1 MQGSDPSTYEMIQ
14 KIQTL
19 QKRLISKTEE
29 VVEKEL
35 LIQEKEKLYLE
46 LKHILARQP
55 GPEVAEQLT
64 IYQQTLKEKT
74 KQMKVMLSGTLKKN
88 NHSSSTLWILN
99 ICAKISDFKILVVW
113 VVFFQSMAS
122 ELNMYES
129 QVNEYKYEIERIA
142 RELQEVKKKY
152 FMQKKKEQQTK

>member
-88 NHSSSTLWILN
+88 HSSSTIWILN

-113 VVFFQSMAS
+113 GCFFQSMAS